1 MKEYK
6 DEKEEAFQ
14 DLESKKLTKE
24 EFQKLRATIL
34 KLAKIL
40 RKEIKAGQSKIEVL
54 TNQTVAVDFSNK
66 EIENRIR
73 EREKV
78 LYNIIFN

>member
-6 DEKEEAFQ
+6 DEKEEAYKPVFQ
-14 DLESKKLTKE
+14 ELEGKKLTKE
-24 EFQKLRATIL
+24 EFQKFRATIL

-40 RKEIKAGQSKIEVL
+40 RKEVKAGQSKIEVL
-54 TNQTVAVDFSNK
+54 TNQTTAIDFSNK
-66 EIENRIR
+66 ELENRIR

-78 LYNIIFN
+78 